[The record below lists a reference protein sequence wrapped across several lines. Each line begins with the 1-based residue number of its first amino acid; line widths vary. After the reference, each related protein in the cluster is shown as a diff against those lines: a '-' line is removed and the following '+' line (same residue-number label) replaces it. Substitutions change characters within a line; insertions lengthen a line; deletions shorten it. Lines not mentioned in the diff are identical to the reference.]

1 MAILWE
7 EKLDSEDDSEPHW
20 STSTIMAIFMASCL
34 VTAVFFG
41 LGYSFGRG
49 GTSKAMLIT
58 ANVQKVDSPATSPS
72 AFNQVNQSPALREI
86 ANIANPVA
94 LKAQSDSATPETH
107 TIRPA
112 PKLEIAAPVER
123 AALIPVPEHATASR
137 FATREHSR
145 VRTARIPAN
154 SHYMVQ
160 VGAVGNRKDARL
172 LVSQLRR
179 HGIHAGIY
187 PGKHDR
193 FLHVQIG
200 PFASEQ
206 QALTVRHRI
215 VATGYRAIL
224 KRA

>member
-1 MAILWE
+1 MAIFWE

-20 STSTIMAIFMASCL
+20 NTSTIMAIFMASCL

-49 GTSKAMLIT
+49 GTPKVQLNRASAQSLDGPPASQSVKQTTPKPAFREV
-58 ANVQKVDSPATSPS
+58 ANVANPAT
-72 AFNQVNQSPALREI
+72 
-86 ANIANPVA
+86 
-94 LKAQSDSATPETH
+94 LKAQSGPATPETH
-107 TIRPA
+107 TIRTA
-112 PKLEIAAPVER
+112 PKLTTAAPVER
-123 AALIPVPEHATASR
+123 AALISVPEHATAPR
-137 FATREHSR
+137 LATRERSR
-145 VRTARIPAN
+145 VKTARVSAN
-154 SHYMVQ
+154 SRYMVQ

-179 HGIHAGIY
+179 HGIHAGVY

-200 PFASEQ
+200 PFATEQ
-206 QALTVRHRI
+206 QALTMRHHV